1 MRKLAQIAQEDQ
13 DEDQTS
19 NELNSQIELTS
30 VVRLLSEEPESSTIE
45 TELQAQLH
53 SQLETRFVTDSRP
66 IYPNRIEMVYN
77 RYLARKQDY
86 LAAHPQVKESQ
97 YRRVA
102 GLKTWDMYSR
112 RYLKETNLKFR
123 QRLDINTKT
132 LIEGSPNWTN
142 EELDAF
148 LDFQEDED
156 QRVEEE
162 ENERYIRMSGRNTE
176 IGIRGIQRQI
186 AEQQKRDEETYC
198 FVY

>member
-1 MRKLAQIAQEDQ
+1 
-13 DEDQTS
+13 
-19 NELNSQIELTS
+19 
-30 VVRLLSEEPESSTIE
+30 
-45 TELQAQLH
+45 
-53 SQLETRFVTDSRP
+53 
-66 IYPNRIEMVYN
+66 
-77 RYLARKQDY
+77 
-86 LAAHPQVKESQ
+86 
-97 YRRVA
+97 
-102 GLKTWDMYSR
+102 MYSR

-156 QRVEEE
+156 QRVEKE